1 LFDGDEGGIRDRLR
15 MLNTSAGFLPKQNRY
30 KSPAKYNSIKTGME
44 KILYSPNT
52 FFVDLLKH
60 CTNTS
65 VVNKAN

>member
-1 LFDGDEGGIRDRLR
+1 LFGGEEGGIRDRLR
-15 MLNTSAGFLPKQNRY
+15 RFNTSAGFLLTKNRY
-30 KSPAKYNSIKTGME
+30 KSPAKYNRIKTGME

-60 CTNTS
+60 CINTS